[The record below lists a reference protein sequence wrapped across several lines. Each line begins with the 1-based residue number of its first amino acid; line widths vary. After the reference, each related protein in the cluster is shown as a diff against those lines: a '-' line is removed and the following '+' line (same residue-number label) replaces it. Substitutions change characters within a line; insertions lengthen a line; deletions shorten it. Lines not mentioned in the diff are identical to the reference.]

1 MKCLKCGK
9 EYNIELCGHISPF
22 APILYFCEDC
32 IDSIENGVNIFLNIE

>member
-32 IDSIENGVNIFLNIE
+32 IDRIENGVNIFLNIE